1 MGNNRWYKSW
11 PRDHVQG
18 ASTSKN
24 DYKKKTFRANERD
37 LEKNKKRREDFKAE
51 LETIHIKKRIYID
64 ESGTN
69 LGMSRTHGRSAAGER
84 AYAKRPGIRGGNIS
98 LVGAIRLDEEPTLYP
113 FDGPVDEDR
122 FLSFLDRLIPSLND
136 GDVVIMDNC
145 SIHKTESVK
154 VKLATVGAR
163 PLFLPPYSPELN
175 PVEEAW
181 SLAKSIFKSL
191 EARTISAY
199 IDVLGSAKAAIT
211 PEKIEAYF
219 KHSDSFLNLK
229 EEALLT

>member
-1 MGNNRWYKSW
+1 
-11 PRDHVQG
+11 
-18 ASTSKN
+18 
-24 DYKKKTFRANERD
+24 
-37 LEKNKKRREDFKAE
+37 
-51 LETIHIKKRIYID
+51 
-64 ESGTN
+64 
-69 LGMSRTHGRSAAGER
+69 MSRTHGRSAAGER
-84 AYAKRPGIRGGNIS
+84 AYSKRPGIRGGNIS

-175 PVEEAW
+175 PVEQAW
-181 SLAKSIFKSL
+181 SNGKRKTSILDAHIFYLCEISFRFFVAHGGVEPTINLAKRDLRPAVIWSKSKFVH
-191 EARTISAY
+191 A
-199 IDVLGSAKAAIT
+199 V
-211 PEKIEAYF
+211 
-219 KHSDSFLNLK
+219 
-229 EEALLT
+229 